1 MPSSTFGVKH
11 SCPKELE
18 SPMNT
23 APLPIEE
30 LASQLQLQD
39 VRVGGGQP
47 VWLEQR
53 GGKGT
58 LVRWNGVARDL
69 TAGMDVR
76 ATVGYGGGD
85 FDLTSEFVVFAHNN
99 VLWRQSLET
108 GDPVRLTPAFGQAT
122 SPAISPDQ
130 EWVAYVH
137 REDDL
142 DRLAVVQAAGNA
154 WPSILAQGADF
165 YMQPAWSPT
174 GEQLAW
180 VEWDF
185 PAMPWT
191 GSRLMLAQH
200 HHGTL
205 TSVKQIGGS
214 ASVGVFQPL
223 FSQNGRWL
231 FFIDNEG
238 ETDRLVR
245 VDLNGGSQK
254 VLVRGSLMDPALS
267 HGMRCMSQGP
277 KGHLYLRVVEDGKAT
292 LVHIEPER
300 ASRKTIPMPYA
311 WISQLHGNDRELV
324 ALGESPTCPPRVIS
338 WDGSG
343 WTVLRHS
350 SAERHTLALSQP
362 EHVTFETAN
371 GRKLFAIHYPPVG
384 GSQVR
389 PKAVI
394 NIHGGPTMARVEN
407 YYPQAQFL
415 ATRGYSV
422 LALNYRGSTGYGR
435 CYREALD
442 LEWGKADVEDARAAA
457 DWLRRNHLATEETV
471 AIMGAS
477 AGGFTTLLALETYPG
492 VFQAGVSLFGVTDL
506 LGLARRTHKL
516 ERRYL
521 DILVGP
527 LPEALSTYKE
537 RSPIAHAADI
547 RDPVYLFQGTDDEV
561 VLLSDTERFV
571 ASLREHRVVHF
582 FRAYE
587 GEGHGWSKPETIR
600 DFYAELENFLRD
612 TLG

>member
-1 MPSSTFGVKH
+1 MKAT
-11 SCPKELE
+11 
-18 SPMNT
+18 
-23 APLPIEE
+23 PLPVEE

-39 VRVGGGQP
+39 VRVARDHT
-47 VWLEQR
+47 VWLEKR

-58 LVRWNGVARDL
+58 LVRWNSVPQDI
-69 TAGMDVR
+69 TAGLDVG
-76 ATVGYGGGD
+76 TTIGYGGGD
-85 FDLTSEFVVFAHNN
+85 FDLTSEFVVFVHDN
-99 VLWRQSLET
+99 VLWRQNIEA
-108 GDPVRLTPAFGQAT
+108 GDPMRLTPAFGQAA
-122 SPAISPDQ
+122 SPTISPDQ

-137 REDDL
+137 REDDQ
-142 DRLAVVQAAGNA
+142 DRLAVVHAAGDA
-154 WPSILAQGADF
+154 WPSILARGADF

-191 GSRLMLAQH
+191 ASRLMLARH

-205 TSVKQIGGS
+205 TSVEQIGGN

-223 FSQNGRWL
+223 FSQSGEWL

-245 VDLNGGSQK
+245 FDLHNGSQR
-254 VLVRGSLMDPALS
+254 VLLLGSFMDAALS
-267 HGMRCMSQGP
+267 HGMRCMSPGP
-277 KGHLYLRVVEDGKAT
+277 NGDLYLRVVEDGTAT
-292 LVHIEPER
+292 LLHIDPDRGSHE
-300 ASRKTIPMPYA
+300 TIPMPYT
-311 WISQLHGNDRELV
+311 WISQPDGNDRQIV
-324 ALGESPTCPPRVIS
+324 ALGEDPTCPTRVVR
-338 WDGSG
+338 WDGKS

-350 SAERHTLALSQP
+350 SAERHTQALSQP
-362 EHVTFETAN
+362 KHVTFEAAD
-371 GRKLFAIHYPPVG
+371 GRKLFAIHYPPTA
-384 GSQVR
+384 GSEDR

-394 NIHGGPTMARVEN
+394 NIHGGPTMARVKN
-407 YYPQAQFL
+407 FYPQAQFL

-435 CYREALD
+435 SYRQALD
-442 LEWGKADVEDARAAA
+442 LEWGNADVEDAKAAA
-457 DWLRRNHLATEETV
+457 DWLRRNHLATDQTV

-477 AGGFTTLLALETYPG
+477 AGGFTTLLALEKHPG

-521 DILVGP
+521 DTLVGP
-527 LPEALSTYKE
+527 LPDALTTYKE
-537 RSPIAHAADI
+537 RSPIARVADI
-547 RDPVYLFQGTDDEV
+547 RDPVYLFQGTDDKV

-571 ASLREHRVVHF
+571 TALKVHAIPHLF
-582 FRAYE
+582 KAYE

-600 DFYAELENFLRD
+600 DFYTELETFLRD